1 MAHKAGYL
9 THPKSIQ
16 QLTDD
21 GFEIYSDSELADIN
35 EAKRVAQAVAPAP
48 PVGVSATNQIA
59 PTPQNKPPEPKVVIV
74 DNKDMVSSMK
84 ESNQNIAAL
93 IAMLQNKPTDFTLDI
108 VRNAQGRMTGVKVR
122 VNRS

>member
-16 QLTDD
+16 QLADD